1 MGGSCRTSPVRTEG
15 TFIIA
20 NGGVTDVAKYEYW
33 TDWDLTVR
41 AATPAALG
49 GSKDV
54 KLTPVSAGAHFLYA
68 RSIDRG
74 GNTSD
79 RVGYLFYVKSPN
91 VKDEPGD
98 LNGDGNSDLYGVR
111 TDGGLWQYSGT
122 GNGSLSIYSVASS
135 TNFNGASITHRGDW
149 TDDGYED
156 LIATNGTPGSETLQ
170 LYPNNGYGYACTT
183 PGEQADSGA
192 CTTGRQELT
201 VYDQANNHWQNADQI
216 IAIGD
221 VDGPLDVDDD
231 GTIDVPGFPDLLVK
245 EGSLLWLYYG
255 ASSYH
260 LDETQDPVLVGNGGW
275 SGFDIV
281 APGDVDNNGHVDI
294 LARDRDAGAL
304 YFDPGTGPAGEG
316 LGDATTRV
324 QIGSGWTPTNRPLV
338 TSDGDADN
346 DGKPDLW
353 ATSPDTGKG
362 LYFYPSVTS
371 TSHGTPAAV
380 GTTDWL
386 NFQSLT

>member
-1 MGGSCRTSPVRTEG
+1 MPLPVRRHPPQNPPTVTSAQFPDGTDGWPENTSPVRTEG
-15 TFIIA
+15 TFTIA

-33 TDWDLTVR
+33 TDWDPTVR

-135 TNFNGASITHRGDW
+135 TNFNNASITHRGDW
-149 TDDGYED
+149 TDAAYED
-156 LIATNGTPGSETLQ
+156 LIATNGTAGSETLQ

-183 PGEQADSGA
+183 PGNRLTAAPAPQAARNSPSTTQPT
-192 CTTGRQELT
+192 TTGR
-201 VYDQANNHWQNADQI
+201 
-216 IAIGD
+216 
-221 VDGPLDVDDD
+221 
-231 GTIDVPGFPDLLVK
+231 
-245 EGSLLWLYYG
+245 
-255 ASSYH
+255 
-260 LDETQDPVLVGNGGW
+260 
-275 SGFDIV
+275 
-281 APGDVDNNGHVDI
+281 
-294 LARDRDAGAL
+294 
-304 YFDPGTGPAGEG
+304 
-316 LGDATTRV
+316 
-324 QIGSGWTPTNRPLV
+324 TPTKSSP
-338 TSDGDADN
+338 S
-346 DGKPDLW
+346 
-353 ATSPDTGKG
+353 ATSTPW
-362 LYFYPSVTS
+362 TS
-371 TSHGTPAAV
+371 TATAPSTYPASP
-380 GTTDWL
+380 TSW
-386 NFQSLT
+386 SK